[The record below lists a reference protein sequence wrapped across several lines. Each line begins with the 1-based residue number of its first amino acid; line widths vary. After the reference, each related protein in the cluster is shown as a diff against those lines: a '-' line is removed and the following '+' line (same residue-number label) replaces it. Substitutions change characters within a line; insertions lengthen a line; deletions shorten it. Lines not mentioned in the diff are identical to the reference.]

1 MSTGVTVS
9 AHLAIAASGALALLA
24 AVRRAGSADV
34 QGGHLK
40 VFVQLPSDRDGI
52 YALLDRKQPVYTI
65 VAPNGQEA
73 VITGWQMDNWREMF
87 DRVFRGQYGQ
97 DLLKR
102 LTFFAKW
109 IESLPWPMRLY
120 RGAQG
125 DSMDRLQAVDATEGT
140 HRGSHWTPN
149 PAIAQRFALG
159 QHGGSWRI
167 DDSAGGAVYETVV
180 DDLEMIDWTNTVY
193 YYYRYTFPHR
203 PWSDEIEEQINL
215 RPSKIGQVALRST
228 HPKSTGS
235 AVLSGG
241 PNKGVRGAPALP
253 APSPAPPGMKPRW
266 ASSWSKG
273 QAWAREQAAKRP
285 LQWST
290 SAPLDALADEDLTA
304 LRQALLTLG
313 NPVLLEERLRL
324 GLAFRVRPAALR
336 AVRDL
341 SAIAGQKLREAL
353 TADQRAFWSGVAAY
367 DGVVAGWASAE
378 ADPVELEGL
387 LDAVEIELV
396 KEWLKNRKKA

>member
-1 MSTGVTVS
+1 MS
-9 AHLAIAASGALALLA
+9 AAAAIAASGALALLA

-40 VFVQLPSDRDGI
+40 VFVQLPSARDDI
-52 YALLDRKQPVYTI
+52 RALLDRSQPVYTI

-73 VITGWQMDNWREMF
+73 VVTGWRLDGWREMF
-87 DRVFRGQYGQ
+87 DRAFQGRRGQ
-97 DLLKR
+97 DLLER

-167 DDSAGGAVYETVV
+167 DDSAGGAIYETVV
-180 DDLEMIDWTNTVY
+180 DDLEMIDWPNTVY
-193 YYYRYTFPHR
+193 YYYRYTFPDR

-235 AVLSGG
+235 AAPSGG
-241 PNKGVRGAPALP
+241 LNKGVRGAPALP

-273 QAWAREQAAKRP
+273 QAWAREQAAKRS
-285 LQWST
+285 LQWSA

-313 NPVLLEERLRL
+313 DPALLEERLRL

-341 SAIAGQKLREAL
+341 SSVAGQKLRETL
-353 TADQRAFWSGVAAY
+353 TTDQRAFWSGVAAY

-378 ADPVELEGL
+378 ADPAELEGL

-396 KEWLKNRKKA
+396 KEWLKNREKA

>member
-1 MSTGVTVS
+1 MS
-9 AHLAIAASGALALLA
+9 AAAAIAASGALALLA

-40 VFVQLPSDRDGI
+40 VFVQLPSARDDI
-52 YALLDRKQPVYTI
+52 RALLDRSQPVYTI
-65 VAPNGQEA
+65 VAPNGQE
-73 VITGWQMDNWREMF
+73 VVVTGWRLDGWREMF
-87 DRVFRGQYGQ
+87 ERAFRGQRGQ
-97 DLLKR
+97 DLLER

-125 DSMDRLQAVDATEGT
+125 DSMDALQAVDAPDGT
-140 HRGSHWTPN
+140 HRSSHWTPN
-149 PAIAQRFALG
+149 LAIAQRFARG

-180 DDLEMIDWTNTVY
+180 DDLEMIDWPNTVY
-193 YYYRYTFPHR
+193 YYYRYTFPDR

-215 RPSKIGQVALRST
+215 RPSRIGQVALRSA

-235 AVLSGG
+235 AAPGGG
-241 PNKGVRGAPALP
+241 PNKGMRGAPALP
-253 APSPAPPGMKPRW
+253 APSSAPPGMTPRW

-273 QAWAREQAAKRP
+273 QAWARGQSAKLP
-285 LQWST
+285 LQWSA
-290 SAPLDALADEDLTA
+290 SAPLDALADEDLAA
-304 LRQALLTLG
+304 LRQNLLPLS
-313 NPVLLEERLRL
+313 NPGLLEERLRS
-324 GLAFRVRPAALR
+324 GLVSRVRPAALR
-336 AVRDL
+336 EMRSL
-341 SAIAGQKLREAL
+341 SIVASQKLREAL
-353 TADQRAFWSGVAAY
+353 TTDQRAFWSGVAAY
-367 DGVVAGWASAE
+367 DGIVAAWASAE

-396 KEWLKNRKKA
+396 KEWLKNKRKS

>member
-1 MSTGVTVS
+1 MS
-9 AHLAIAASGALALLA
+9 AAAAIAASGALALLA

-40 VFVQLPSDRDGI
+40 VFVQLPSARDDVR
-52 YALLDRKQPVYTI
+52 ALLDRSQPVYTI
-65 VAPNGQEA
+65 VAPNGQE
-73 VITGWQMDNWREMF
+73 VVVTGWRLDGWREMF
-87 DRVFRGQYGQ
+87 ERAFRGQRGQ
-97 DLLKR
+97 DLLER

-125 DSMDRLQAVDATEGT
+125 DSMDALQAVDAPDGT
-140 HRGSHWTPN
+140 HRSSHWTPN
-149 PAIAQRFALG
+149 LAIAQRFARG

-180 DDLEMIDWTNTVY
+180 DDLEMIDWPNTVY
-193 YYYRYTFPHR
+193 YYYRYTFPDR

-215 RPSKIGQVALRST
+215 RPSRIGQVALRSA

-235 AVLSGG
+235 AAPGGG
-241 PNKGVRGAPALP
+241 PNKGMRGAPALP
-253 APSPAPPGMKPRW
+253 APSSAPPGMTPRW

-273 QAWAREQAAKRP
+273 QAWARGQSAKLP
-285 LQWST
+285 LQWSA
-290 SAPLDALADEDLTA
+290 SAPLDALADEDLAA
-304 LRQALLTLG
+304 LRQNLLPLS
-313 NPVLLEERLRL
+313 NPGLLEERLRS
-324 GLAFRVRPAALR
+324 GLVSRVRPAALR
-336 AVRDL
+336 EMRSL
-341 SAIAGQKLREAL
+341 SIVASQKLREAL
-353 TADQRAFWSGVAAY
+353 TTDQRAFWSGVAAY
-367 DGVVAGWASAE
+367 DGIVAAWASAE

-396 KEWLKNRKKA
+396 KEWLKNKRKS